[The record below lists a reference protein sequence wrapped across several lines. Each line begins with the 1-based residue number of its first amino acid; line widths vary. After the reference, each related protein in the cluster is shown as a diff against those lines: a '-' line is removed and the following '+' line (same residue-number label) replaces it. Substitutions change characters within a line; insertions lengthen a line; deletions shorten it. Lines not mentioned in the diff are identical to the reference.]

1 MKALTK
7 VLVLGGITAAA
18 SAVTVAIRRKLRAGA
33 HETGAGPSAGSMFV
47 GAVDEVE
54 LSGPLGVGQNSD
66 GFDPEEVPSEH
77 SEINELRN
85 KMPFG

>member
-1 MKALTK
+1 MKVLTK
-7 VLVLGGITAAA
+7 VLAIGGVAAAA
-18 SAVTVAIRRKLRAGA
+18 SAVTVAIRRKLRANA
-33 HETGAGPSAGSMFV
+33 HERSAGSMFV

-54 LSGPLGVGQNSD
+54 LSGPADSAKNPD

>member
-1 MKALTK
+1 MKVLTK
-7 VLVLGGITAAA
+7 VLVLGGTAAA
-18 SAVTVAIRRKLRAGA
+18 ATVATLAIRRKMRAGA
-33 HETGAGPSAGSMFV
+33 HEASAGSMFV

-54 LSGPLGVGQNSD
+54 LSGPLGAGKNAD

>member
-1 MKALTK
+1 MKVLTK

-18 SAVTVAIRRKLRAGA
+18 SAATVAIRRKLRAGA
-33 HETGAGPSAGSMFV
+33 HEASAGPSAGSMFV

-54 LSGPLGVGQNSD
+54 LSGPFDATKNPD